1 MAPQPSQTEIERR
14 AEILDDLMRSHG
26 RELRGQAARNSIR
39 KGDVDDA
46 LSDASVAFLRFY
58 DGPAGVDALRYM
70 MVCVKTAAWA
80 ISRRRRRIEERD
92 ADPAVS
98 EEAYLRHVD
107 RIPDPDQE
115 IDERYARI
123 ESVRRG
129 KDLLA
134 QLKPDERTA
143 IAMFAYGF
151 SYEEI
156 GRQKGWSYRK
166 VNRCL
171 AEGRERLRELLGAE
185 GDAS

>member
-1 MAPQPSQTEIERR
+1 
-14 AEILDDLMRSHG
+14 MRK
-26 RELRGQAARNSIR
+26 ADA
-39 KGDVDDA
+39 DDA

-58 DGPAGVDALRYM
+58 NGPAGVDALRYM
-70 MVCVKTAAWA
+70 MVCVRTAAWA
-80 ISRRRRRIEERD
+80 IARRRRRFEERD
-92 ADPAVS
+92 AGGVIC
-98 EEAYLRHVD
+98 EEAHLRHVD

-123 ESVRRG
+123 DFVRRG

-143 IAMFAYGF
+143 IAMFAFGF

-156 GRQKGWSYRK
+156 GRRKGWSHRK
-166 VNRCL
+166 VSRCL
-171 AEGRERLRELLGAE
+171 VEGRERLRELLAAE

>member
-1 MAPQPSQTEIERR
+1 M
-14 AEILDDLMRSHG
+14 
-26 RELRGQAARNSIR
+26 RGQAARNSTR
-39 KGDVDDA
+39 RGDVDDA

-70 MVCVKTAAWA
+70 MVCVRTAAWA

-92 ADPAVS
+92 ADPVVS

-115 IDERYARI
+115 IDERYVRI

-134 QLKPDERTA
+134 RLKPDERTA
-143 IAMFAYGF
+143 IVMFAYGF

-171 AEGRERLRELLGAE
+171 AEGRERLRELLAAE